1 MVNSRWREDRGV
13 ASVLGIALAFVVMA
27 SGLVILAVVALTV
40 GHQRAAVAADLAA
53 LAAAAHGCDVA
64 EHVARAQGAISV
76 ACSLQGS
83 DAVVTVALP
92 APEMLGRLAQWAG
105 REAPVIPSASRAG
118 IAQ

>member
-13 ASVLGIALAFVVMA
+13 ATVLGIALAFVVMA
-27 SGLVILAVVALTV
+27 SGLVVLAVVALTV

-64 EHVARAQGAISV
+64 EQVARAQGAISV

-92 APEMLGRLAQWAG
+92 APEMLGRLAQWTG

-118 IAQ
+118 VAQ

>member
-13 ASVLGIALAFVVMA
+13 ATVLGIALAFVVMA

-40 GHQRAAVAADLAA
+40 SHQRAAVAADLAA

-64 EHVARAQGAISV
+64 EQVARAQGAISV
-76 ACSLQGS
+76 ACAHQGS